1 MILLINYLFILICI
15 FYFYLNNIFNNIK
28 YNKFI
33 RKLLMS
39 NKVRV
44 YEVAEEAGATSAE
57 VIASAKKLGI
67 ELKSPQSAV
76 SFDDAEEITNFI
88 MTGKSSKII
97 YKDKKEET
105 PKKINIESNIKN
117 EIQESNSGSHYE
129 KRILTQKEQLK
140 QQRQKIKIVAKGNFL
155 TRTEENKISNV
166 KNISSIKT
174 TKDIILTVSNKKIE
188 DVNISDL
195 NEKREDYIINSFPD
209 ITIEIKDLKTIK
221 YLKWNLQKEPG
232 VYAIIGEN
240 GSGKSSLLISIAKLI
255 EPQIFHLELTGRDY
269 YENTQITY
277 MINNKKFTWIKNQTT
292 NNNWRQSIS
301 DKLNMPKLKGFFES
315 SILTGTRF
323 NKVDEYIR
331 NDLEYRNEDTASDSS
346 DFIKDSM
353 NYILFGKKRDLYKFD
368 KLFKIDAKRKKQTKN
383 KDGKF
388 IYTEKDY
395 SYYALN
401 LKINE
406 YIKEHLFST
415 GEYFLLQLLKFIDN
429 FKNNKGSII
438 PAIIIIDEVELS
450 LHPLAQIRLT
460 EKLQLFAK
468 ELKLIIL
475 FASHSL
481 HILEKINAKNTFFIQ
496 IQNDNNHLVSN
507 PIHLG
512 YLTSKLYK
520 HQFFDK
526 VILVE
531 DELARFYVQ
540 NTIDDLASS
549 SFLLFGIII
558 VGGSSQ
564 VVKMAIENC
573 HEKFYG
579 EADVMVALDEDKK
592 KDAYGKKQHIKF
604 NYHVPVPRNIEDYIH
619 NLYIKYDSN
628 FIIFIEKMMIKES
641 FNNLDV
647 QTNGSKSTFTTLVVE
662 IAKNIQ
668 GRFHYNIDNTKDFVK
683 KEIVKYIYTQLKNSE
698 DHNSFTT
705 EILRLINNERK

>member
-1 MILLINYLFILICI
+1 
-15 FYFYLNNIFNNIK
+15 
-28 YNKFI
+28 
-33 RKLLMS
+33 MS

-76 SFDDAEEITNFI
+76 SFGDAEEITNFI

-155 TRTEENKISNV
+155 TKTEENKISNV

-331 NDLEYRNEDTASDSS
+331 NDLEFRNEDTASASS

-647 QTNGSKSTFTTLVVE
+647 QTNGSKSTFTTLVLE

-683 KEIVKYIYTQLKNSE
+683 KEIVKYIYNQLKNSE
-698 DHNSFTT
+698 DHNFFTI
-705 EILRLINNERK
+705 EILRLINNERNTTK

>member
-1 MILLINYLFILICI
+1 
-15 FYFYLNNIFNNIK
+15 
-28 YNKFI
+28 
-33 RKLLMS
+33 MS

-76 SFDDAEEITNFI
+76 SFGDAEEITNFI

-155 TRTEENKISNV
+155 TKTEENKISNV

-331 NDLEYRNEDTASDSS
+331 NDLEFRNEDTASASS

-647 QTNGSKSTFTTLVVE
+647 QTNGSKSTFTTLVLE

-683 KEIVKYIYTQLKNSE
+683 KEIVKYIYNQLKNSE
-698 DHNSFTT
+698 DHNFFTT
-705 EILRLINNERK
+705 EILRLINNERNTTK

>member
-1 MILLINYLFILICI
+1 
-15 FYFYLNNIFNNIK
+15 
-28 YNKFI
+28 
-33 RKLLMS
+33 MS

-76 SFDDAEEITNFI
+76 SFGDAEEITNFI

-117 EIQESNSGSHYE
+117 EIQESKSRSHYE

-155 TRTEENKISNV
+155 TKTEENKISNV

-331 NDLEYRNEDTASDSS
+331 NDLEFRNEDTASASS

-647 QTNGSKSTFTTLVVE
+647 QTNGSKSTFATLVLE

-683 KEIVKYIYTQLKNSE
+683 KEIVKYIYNQLKNSE
-698 DHNSFTT
+698 DHNFFTT
-705 EILRLINNERK
+705 EILRLINNERNTTK

>member
-1 MILLINYLFILICI
+1 
-15 FYFYLNNIFNNIK
+15 
-28 YNKFI
+28 
-33 RKLLMS
+33 MS

-76 SFDDAEEITNFI
+76 SFGDAEEITNFI

-155 TRTEENKISNV
+155 TKTEENKISNV

-331 NDLEYRNEDTASDSS
+331 NDLEFRNEDTASASS

-647 QTNGSKSTFTTLVVE
+647 QTNGSKSTFATLVLE

-683 KEIVKYIYTQLKNSE
+683 KEIVKYIYNQLKNSE
-698 DHNSFTT
+698 DHNFFTI
-705 EILRLINNERK
+705 EILRLINNERNTTK

>member
-1 MILLINYLFILICI
+1 
-15 FYFYLNNIFNNIK
+15 
-28 YNKFI
+28 
-33 RKLLMS
+33 MS

-76 SFDDAEEITNFI
+76 SFGDAEEITNFI

-331 NDLEYRNEDTASDSS
+331 NDLEFRNEDTASASS

-647 QTNGSKSTFTTLVVE
+647 QTNGSKSTFTTLVLE